1 MADEPPYLTLGT
13 EVSAKFKGA
22 FCEAKIK
29 KVSKSVKCKVTFT
42 NSTNNS
48 SYQIPDDDIQG
59 NNLQIG
65 AMVKAKHPQLNGQL
79 FEAKIV
85 KIIDSSA
92 YTVEFD
98 DGDVRVLKRNLICLK
113 GQKHFQESQTLD
125 KLPLTNPE
133 LFGTPVVTKKLTSNM
148 SNSSSLSSS
157 NNKTNSKNR
166 EKSKMD
172 SMLKDNKE
180 YRKSQSLSKNITPS
194 STADKKI
201 KRDKRHTT
209 AITTKLPE
217 RHKDGSHHRVRVKSV
232 LDVDKESDSQ
242 KDHHKTFSKEKEN
255 VAVKNVAKDKDAS
268 RERKDTASERQG
280 TLENLEENSEDEDE
294 EEEESL
300 EEKDHFVAQLYKFME
315 DRGTPLNKLPTIGT
329 TDLNFHKLY
338 KVVSALGYYNKVTNN
353 EKWNE
358 VCQKMGVF
366 KQCDWPKSLVVK
378 RVQAFYK
385 KYLLRFEEFSRKL
398 GCTLMTLPISSVN
411 TSTFKSNSSSGGSA
425 SSVSLAANLES
436 HHASERDKTVV
447 TSGNGVNSGHYR
459 NSLNLNVIMSAT
471 DNSNASHNI
480 QGRSLIREKRFGKVL
495 DKNNKSPTIPP
506 SKSLGSDLP
515 AKTSDRG
522 TFKSGYKDSGG
533 GKMRT
538 SSSSSNSLS
547 SISSTDNIPSTS
559 GSLANQE
566 DAAAFTPTTK
576 DPKVNTYKAND
587 DTAER
592 EGGKA
597 ELSDQF
603 KYSASYLYLKRKK
616 SLQKLS
622 LKSSNNVNVTRD
634 NIKDDSNTK
643 LHEENFKVDS
653 RKTDHSKMNEVDS
666 DRAVRRDK
674 KAKLR
679 DGDSSNQFDDARH
692 SGVNTASLK
701 RTAKDITADDK
712 VEPRLLSSDQE
723 NEAKMVDQHR
733 AHKKKVVKHSLP
745 ATDSKETIL
754 AKSEVLNPAIGGSHP
769 KTVKAVDEK
778 SINIS
783 QRSVYDFTDIAD
795 FTVGDFCRKQES
807 YTENI
812 VDEKNPEFATR
823 SAPIMGPYLNTPLI
837 DINASVFSLPDIGAT
852 RSGLD
857 FEIKAPSSHDEFE
870 GPQQKFDD
878 SFSVPNEVDKS
889 GPQDYLP
896 LIADS
901 IKFETEIGDDV
912 VISSNDSQIRDSFV
926 DKDKILESEETNT
939 GNGNGN
945 TRSSR
950 RLEARKRQTTILK
963 LGPENLYSISEITKV
978 IPCSNENKEPAISNP
993 INEEGFG
1000 ALPAKD
1006 SEIKTSDAERNPPTL
1021 IVDQNAP
1028 PAEDKIAEESYPIS
1042 EIKMADEE
1050 NKDHELAN
1058 ENAVSVTRPEKLN
1071 DDEQQAL
1078 KESLNLSSTISSKLF
1093 DDMLKKEEDGSIADD
1108 ERENN
1113 KSLINNDDAGNIFKS
1128 FGGNMGVDLMNSTFA
1143 SEKDEI
1149 NESKDKITTPSSQ
1162 RKKSQTIFA
1171 LPPEIQTNFVCT
1183 YDFLAL
1189 DSNLLLNAKISA
1201 TKTNIN
1207 TLRKVY
1213 QKHKSKVSEI
1223 DKILK
1228 NIQKMEENGSSSTDI
1243 KEYYNNIKENISL
1256 ASVSSDSSSPE

>member
-926 DKDKILESEETNT
+926 DK
-939 GNGNGN
+939 
-945 TRSSR
+945 
-950 RLEARKRQTTILK
+950 
-963 LGPENLYSISEITKV
+963 
-978 IPCSNENKEPAISNP
+978 
-993 INEEGFG
+993 
-1000 ALPAKD
+1000 
-1006 SEIKTSDAERNPPTL
+1006 
-1021 IVDQNAP
+1021 
-1028 PAEDKIAEESYPIS
+1028 IAEESYPIS

-1071 DDEQQAL
+1071 DDEQKQAL